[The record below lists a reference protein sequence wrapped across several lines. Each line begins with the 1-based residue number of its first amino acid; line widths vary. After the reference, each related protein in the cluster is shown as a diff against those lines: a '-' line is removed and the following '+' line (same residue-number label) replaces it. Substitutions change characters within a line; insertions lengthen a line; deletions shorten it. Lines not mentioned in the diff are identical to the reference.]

1 MKIIGINGSPKR
13 EKSQT
18 RRLVLGVLEGARQAG
33 ADVTFVDVCGIEIK
47 VLYCVWYMLRKG
59 GVHPR

>member
-18 RRLVLGVLEGARQAG
+18 RRLVQGVLEGARQTG
-33 ADVTFVDVCGIEIK
+33 ADVTFVDICDLKIK
-47 VLYCVWYMLRKG
+47 YLYGLRDMLCKG
-59 GVHPR
+59 RVYSR